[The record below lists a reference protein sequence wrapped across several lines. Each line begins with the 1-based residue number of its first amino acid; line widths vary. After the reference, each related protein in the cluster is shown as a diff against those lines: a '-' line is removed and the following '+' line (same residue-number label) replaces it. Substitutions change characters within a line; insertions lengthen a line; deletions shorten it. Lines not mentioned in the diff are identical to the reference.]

1 MRYSWHARL
10 MTMNELAAPILDND
24 AWQILRDSHAAYM
37 SEVSP
42 HYDEALQEVSSRIRI
57 TASIGKTDIGALL
70 LWKRLRANSPWVS
83 KLMVMPDKDVRA
95 VTEKA
100 VSAVNSLAM
109 TTPMAASAGRGELSP
124 LPGFKSGDAL
134 ASALLLAAA
143 PERMAVYD
151 RRAMAALKKL
161 GLSLST
167 ASGRYGRYMA
177 IVEDLRTVANSHGH
191 AWTARDVDIALYWL
205 GGAKQTPEPTT

>member
-1 MRYSWHARL
+1 

>member
-1 MRYSWHARL
+1 MK
-10 MTMNELAAPILDND
+10 MNELASQTLTPD
-24 AWQILRDSHAAYM
+24 AWDTLRDSHATYT

-42 HYDEALQEVSSRIRI
+42 QYDEVLQEVSEQIRVKS
-57 TASIGKTDIGALL
+57 SIGKVDIGALL
-70 LWKRLRANSPWVS
+70 FWKRLRANTPWVS
-83 KLMVMPDKDVRA
+83 QLMVIPDKEVRA

-100 VSAVNSLAM
+100 VAAVNSVALSTPLA
-109 TTPMAASAGRGELSP
+109 AATGRVALSS

-151 RRAMAALKKL
+151 RRALAGLKKL

-167 ASGRYGRYMA
+167 TSGTYGRYMA
-177 IVEDLRTVANSHGH
+177 LVEDLRATANCNGH

-205 GGAKQTPEPTT
+205 GGPKQESEPV

>member
-1 MRYSWHARL
+1 
-10 MTMNELAAPILDND
+10 MTTNQLAPPILDQY
-24 AWQILRDSHAAYM
+24 AWRMLRDSHATYTA
-37 SEVSP
+37 EVSP
-42 HYDEALQEVSSRIRI
+42 HYDEVLQEVSARIRM

-70 LWKRLRANSPWVS
+70 FWKRLRANTPWVG
-83 KLMVMPDKDVRA
+83 KLMIMPDKDVRA

-100 VSAVNSLAM
+100 VAAVNSIAM
-109 TTPMAASAGRGELSP
+109 TTPMAASAGRESLSS
-124 LPGFKSGDAL
+124 LPGFRSGDAL

-177 IVEDLRTVANSHGH
+177 LVEDLRAVANSNGH
-191 AWTARDVDIALYWL
+191 TWTARDVDIALYWL
-205 GGAKQTPEPTT
+205 GGAKQTPEAAV

>member
-1 MRYSWHARL
+1 MRSSWHARL
-10 MTMNELAAPILDND
+10 MTMNELAAPILDKD
-24 AWQILRDSHAAYM
+24 AWQVLRESHATYA

-42 HYDEALQEVSSRIRI
+42 HYDEVLQEVSSRIRI

-70 LWKRLRANSPWVS
+70 FWKRLRANTPWVS

-100 VSAVNSLAM
+100 VSAVNSLDM
-109 TTPMAASAGRGELSP
+109 TTPMAASVGRGALSP

-177 IVEDLRTVANSHGH
+177 LVEDLRAVANSHGH
-191 AWTARDVDIALYWL
+191 TWTARDVDIALYWL
-205 GGAKQTPEPTT
+205 GGATAPVPT